1 MSRGELGIRNEE
13 LGIFPKQ
20 AVGADLCVGPFID
33 DGPAPSPA
41 VGAAICRPGDARG
54 EWRVE
59 IKDQG

>member
-1 MSRGELGIRNEE
+1 MRNEE

-33 DGPAPSPA
+33 DGTAPSPA

>member
-1 MSRGELGIRNEE
+1 MRNEE

-33 DGPAPSPA
+33 DGTAPSPA

-54 EWRVE
+54 EWRVKSEEWRVE

>member
-1 MSRGELGIRNEE
+1 MEE
-13 LGIFPKQ
+13 CG
-20 AVGADLCVGPFID
+20 VGADLCVGPFMD
-33 DGPAPSPA
+33 DGTAPFRT